1 MRSLHVPDDRH
12 DVPCFSMC
20 YAAYIECPE
29 RQFVCRLFCDFRFGP
44 IVRKL
49 GSTSLWPRLGRWRH
63 GSEISGEEVKGLH
76 GGGVVLPNNT
86 SQVSLTRTQ
95 ERSESKRSVRST
107 STSQQEQPNHG
118 CPASDRVRKIFA
130 SRGRASFKK
139 GHSHQSY
146 DGFQENGAK
155 CLRHRCAAVSPRLPT
170 LLCRP
175 CLSLPGRKYNMFP
188 WGSGKQR

>member
-1 MRSLHVPDDRH
+1 MLFHVLCC
-12 DVPCFSMC
+12 V
-20 YAAYIECPE
+20 YECPE

-63 GSEISGEEVKGLH
+63 GSGISGEEVKGLH

-86 SQVSLTRTQ
+86 SQVPLTRTQ

-107 STSQQEQPNHG
+107 STSQQEQPNDG
-118 CPASDRVRKIFA
+118 CPASDRVRKNFA
-130 SRGRASFKK
+130 SRGHASFKK

-146 DGFQENGAK
+146 DGCQENGAK
-155 CLRHRCAAVSPRLPT
+155 CLRHRSAAVSTTTNVAMQALPEPA
-170 LLCRP
+170 RP
-175 CLSLPGRKYNMFP
+175 EIQYVPMEVRQTRMTNAPL
-188 WGSGKQR
+188 